1 MIFLQLSG
9 FKFHRPKNRHFSLR
23 SMIPDFEDGRT
34 CLGSSNAVIFTLRD
48 GWGLLFLISLETLA
62 IVKLLFHRRW
72 FSVWHKSPVP
82 ASSDPFLGLKWVTR
96 GILVYL
102 ICRALSALFQ
112 REQRCKASM
121 TAVGNKALPAACHPP
136 LATGSTVMIS
146 LLLPL
151 PAEVTATTQTLY
163 WRFRLRLGIL

>member
-9 FKFHRPKNRHFSLR
+9 FKFHRPKNRHLSLR

-34 CLGSSNAVIFTLRD
+34 CLGSSNVVIFTLRD
-48 GWGLLFLISLETLA
+48 GWGLLFLISPETLA
-62 IVKLLFHRRW
+62 VVKLLIHRRW
-72 FSVWHKSPVP
+72 FSDWHKSPVP
-82 ASSDPFLGLKWVTR
+82 ASSDPFIGLKRATR
-96 GILVYL
+96 GVLVYL

-112 REQRCKASM
+112 REQRCNAS
-121 TAVGNKALPAACHPP
+121 TAVVENKVLPAACHPP

-146 LLLPL
+146 LLFPL